1 MDVAWNRGADEVITD
16 AEQSQQHRV
25 VAHRLG
31 KVSDPSH
38 LSEEPVDGGQDVPDE
53 EQQVGELDDF
63 LKFVAVL
70 SQIANISSNHVF

>member
-16 AEQSQQHRV
+16 AEQSEQHRV

-38 LSEEPVDGGQDVPDE
+38 LSEEPVDGGQDVPDKE
-53 EQQVGELDDF
+53 RVGNNMIF
-63 LKFVAVL
+63 LNL
-70 SQIANISSNHVF
+70 